1 MKLFKSKKFGI
12 ALTSVFGL
20 LTAVMLVATVVANSF
35 ASSINGF
42 LDCETYKLVSTGDG
56 TTDTNYF
63 PSAFTSDADFDSY
76 QKQIC
81 ELVEAEGAVLLRN
94 DNGALP
100 LSSGAKVSLFSHSSV
115 DIIYGGTGSG
125 SVDTSTAP
133 RLKDALEG
141 VGLSVNPVLW
151 DFYDTGAG
159 SGYIRSVTDIDG
171 SATKGAYKI
180 NEVPWSVY
188 PADVQSSF
196 SSYGDAAVFVLARG
210 GGEGGDLWRTGTDGE
225 NGDYLALSQEEKGTL
240 AQLGQL
246 KAQGVFQRVIVLIN
260 SSNAPHCAFLNNAD
274 YSIDTCLWIGS
285 VGQYGLNAV
294 AGILA
299 GEINPSGR
307 LVDTFCYDNL
317 SAPAMQNLGDFTFP
331 NAAEMGLTQND
342 PIKQVNQNY
351 VVYQE
356 GIYVGYKY
364 YETRYEDT
372 VLGQGN
378 TAGYD
383 YGSEV
388 AFPFG
393 FGLSYTSFEYSNF
406 SVAEDGDNFTVSVD
420 VTNTGSTAGKE
431 TIQIYLQKPYT
442 QYDRDNH
449 VEKAAV
455 ELVGFGKTAELAP
468 GASETVTVTVPKQ
481 LLRAYDAYNAKTYIV
496 EAGDYYLTAAR
507 DAHDAA
513 NNILAAKGHTTA
525 DSIMD
530 ADGAAA
536 LAECVVFSATQAD
549 ELSKLVSTAPTGAA
563 IINQF
568 DDTDLN
574 LYENYDGS
582 VTYLSRG
589 DWTGTFP
596 QPQTIHLTRAMA
608 EDIIDVF
615 QTESGYEM
623 PLYGQTNNLMLANLI
638 DKPYDDPDW
647 ELLLDQMTF
656 DDQVMLITNSFHNT
670 KVISSIQ
677 KPATKETNGPQGIT
691 DSFINGSSSGM
702 AFPAETIM
710 AATWNTDIM
719 RQVGECI
726 GEQGLKS
733 NTHGVYG
740 PAANIHRTAYCGRNY
755 EYFSEDGFLSGA
767 MAAPEV
773 AAIEAKGV
781 YVLMK
786 HFALNDQETNRAG
799 VCTWSNEQAIRE
811 VYLPA
816 FESAT
821 VEANVHGYMTVM
833 NRIGAKW
840 GGAHAGLLTHVL
852 RGEWGFEGFVI
863 TDCTVNSTYTDS
875 LVGLQGGSDIWDG
888 VKSIEQ
894 TDESLY
900 ANQND
905 PYVCQLMR
913 QAVHRLL
920 YVQANSSAMNG
931 LDANQRVVEI
941 MTWWQITLIAVDVVF
956 GLLTLCGVAVIVNA
970 VRNGKKQ
977 KKAE

>member
-12 ALTSVFGL
+12 ILTSVFGV
-20 LTAVMLVATVVANSF
+20 LTVVMLVATYVANLF

-42 LDCETYKLVSTGDG
+42 LGVDTYKLVSTGDG
-56 TTDTNYF
+56 TGDTTYF
-63 PSAFTSDADFDSY
+63 PSAFSSDAEFDAY

-81 ELVEAEGAVLLRN
+81 ELVEAEGTVLLRN

-100 LSSGAKVSLFSHSSV
+100 LAAGARVSLFSHSSV

-133 RLKDALEG
+133 KLKDALESA
-141 VGLSVNPVLW
+141 GLTVNPTLW
-151 DFYDTGAG
+151 DFYSTGAG
-159 SGYIRSVTDIDG
+159 SGYVRSVTDIEG
-171 SATKGAYKI
+171 SATKGEYKI
-180 NEVPWSVY
+180 NEVPWSAY
-188 PADVQSSF
+188 TADVQSSF
-196 SSYGDAAVFVLARG
+196 ASYGDAAVFVLARG

-225 NGDYLALSQEEKGTL
+225 NGDYLALSQEEKDTL

-246 KAQGVFQRVIVLIN
+246 KGQGVFQRVIVLIN
-260 SSNAPHCAFLNNAD
+260 SSNAPHCAFLNNSD
-274 YSIDTCLWIGS
+274 YGIDACLWIGS
-285 VGQYGLNAV
+285 VGQYGLNSV
-294 AGILA
+294 ARILS
-299 GEINPSGR
+299 GEVNPSGR

-331 NAAEMGLTQND
+331 NAVEMGLTQND
-342 PIKQVNQNY
+342 PIRQVNQNY

-378 TAGYD
+378 TAGYN
-383 YGSEV
+383 YGNQV
-388 AFPFG
+388 AYPFG
-393 FGLSYTSFEYSNF
+393 FGLSYTSFEYTGF
-406 SVAEDGDNFTVSVD
+406 RVTDDGDSFTVSVN
-420 VTNTGSTAGKE
+420 VTNTGKAAGKE
-431 TIQIYLQKPYT
+431 TVQIYLQKPYT

-455 ELVGFGKTAELAP
+455 ELAGFGKTAELAP
-468 GASETVTVTVPKQ
+468 GASETVSVTVPKQ
-481 LLRAYDAYNAKTYIV
+481 LLRAYDAYNAGTYIV
-496 EAGDYYLTAAR
+496 EAGDYYLTAAK
-507 DAHDAA
+507 DAHDAV
-513 NNILAAKGHTTA
+513 NNVLAAKGYGTA
-525 DSIMD
+525 GGVMD
-530 ADGAAA
+530 ANGSAE
-536 LAECVVFSATQAD
+536 LTECVSLSESQAA
-549 ELSKLVSTAPTGAA
+549 ELSGQVSIAATGSA
-563 IINQF
+563 IVNQF

-574 LYENYDGS
+574 RYGNYDGS
-582 VTYLSRG
+582 VTYLSRS

-596 QPQTIHLTRAMA
+596 QPQVIQLTQAMA
-608 EDIIDVF
+608 QDIINVF

-623 PLYGQTNNLMLANLI
+623 PLYGQDNNMMMANLMGKA
-638 DKPYDDPDW
+638 YDDPDW

-656 DDQVMLITNSFHNT
+656 DDQVTLITNSFHNT
-670 KVISSIQ
+670 KVVSSIQ

-767 MAAPEV
+767 MAVPEV

-799 VCTWSNEQAIRE
+799 VATWSNEQAIRE
-811 VYLPA
+811 IYLVP
-816 FESAT
+816 FEMAT
-821 VEANVHGYMTVM
+821 VDANVHGFMTVM

-920 YVQANSSAMNG
+920 YVQANSSVMNG
-931 LDANQRVVEI
+931 LDASQRVVEI
-941 MTWWQITLIAVDVVF
+941 MTWWQITLIAVDVAF
-956 GLLTLCGVAVIVNA
+956 GILTLCGIAVLINA
-970 VRNGKKQ
+970 VRQKKQ
-977 KKAE
+977 ESGK

>member
-12 ALTSVFGL
+12 VLTSVFGV
-20 LTAVMLVATVVANSF
+20 LTAVMLVATYVANLF

-42 LDCETYKLVSTGDG
+42 LGVETYKLVSTGDG
-56 TTDTNYF
+56 TGDTTYF
-63 PSAFTSDADFDSY
+63 PSAFSSDAEFDAY

-81 ELVEAEGAVLLRN
+81 ELVEAEGTVLLRN

-100 LSSGAKVSLFSHSSV
+100 LAAGAKVSLFSHSCV

-133 RLKDALEG
+133 KLKDALEG
-141 VGLSVNPVLW
+141 AGLTVNPTLW
-151 DFYDTGAG
+151 DFYSTGAG
-159 SGYIRSVTDIDG
+159 SGYVRSVTDIEG
-171 SATKGAYKI
+171 SATKGEYKI
-180 NEVPWSVY
+180 NEVPWSAY
-188 PADVQSSF
+188 TADVQSSF
-196 SSYGDAAVFVLARG
+196 SSYGDAAIFVLARG

-225 NGDYLALSQEEKGTL
+225 NGDYLALSQEEKDTL
-240 AQLGQL
+240 AQLGKL
-246 KAQGVFQRVIVLIN
+246 KGQGVFQRVIVLIN
-260 SSNAPHCAFLNNAD
+260 SSNAPHCAFLNNSD
-274 YSIDTCLWIGS
+274 YGIDACLWIGS
-285 VGQYGLNAV
+285 VGQYGLNSV
-294 AGILA
+294 AKILS
-299 GEINPSGR
+299 GEVNPSGR

-342 PIKQVNQNY
+342 PIRQVNQNY

-378 TAGYD
+378 TAGYN
-383 YGSEV
+383 YGSQV
-388 AFPFG
+388 AYPFG
-393 FGLSYTSFEYSNF
+393 FGLSYTSFEYAGFQVS
-406 SVAEDGDNFTVSVD
+406 DGGDSFTVSVN
-420 VTNTGSTAGKE
+420 VTNTGSAAGKE
-431 TIQIYLQKPYT
+431 TVQIYLQKPYT

-481 LLRAYDAYNAKTYIV
+481 LLRAYDAYNAGTYIV
-496 EAGDYYLTAAR
+496 EAGDYYLTAAK
-507 DAHDAA
+507 DAHDAV
-513 NNILAAKGHTTA
+513 NNVLAAKGYTA
-525 DSIMD
+525 AGGVMD
-530 ADGAAA
+530 ANGTAK
-536 LAECVVFSATQAD
+536 LTECVRLTESQAT
-549 ELSKLVSTAPTGAA
+549 ELSGQVSTAATGTA
-563 IINQF
+563 IVNQF

-574 LYENYDGS
+574 RYGNYDGS
-582 VTYLSRG
+582 ITYLSRS
-589 DWTGTFP
+589 DWAGTFP
-596 QPQTIHLTRAMA
+596 QPQTIRLTQAMA
-608 EDIIDVF
+608 QDIINVF

-623 PLYGQTNNLMLANLI
+623 PLYGQNNNMMMANLMGKA
-638 DKPYDDPDW
+638 YDDPDW

-656 DDQVMLITNSFHNT
+656 DEQVILITNSFHNT
-670 KVISSIQ
+670 KVIPSIQ

-733 NTHGVYG
+733 KTHGVYG

-767 MAAPEV
+767 MAVPEV
-773 AAIEAKGV
+773 VAIEAKGV

-799 VCTWSNEQAIRE
+799 VATWSNEQAIRE
-811 VYLPA
+811 IYLAP
-816 FESAT
+816 FEMAT
-821 VEANVHGYMTVM
+821 VDANVHGFMTVM

-931 LDANQRVVEI
+931 LDASQRVVEI
-941 MTWWQITLIAVDVVF
+941 MTWWQIALIAADVVF
-956 GLLTLCGVAVIVNA
+956 GILTLCGIAVLVNA
-970 VRNGKKQ
+970 VRQKKQ
-977 KKAE
+977 